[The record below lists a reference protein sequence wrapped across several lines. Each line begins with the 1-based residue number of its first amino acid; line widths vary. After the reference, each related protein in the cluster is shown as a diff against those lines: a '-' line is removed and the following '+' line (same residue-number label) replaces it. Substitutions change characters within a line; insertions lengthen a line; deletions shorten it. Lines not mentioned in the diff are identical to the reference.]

1 VRCEFPNPLPG
12 GSKVSIKYDM
22 SFKDV
27 NLTNSQSVVAQA
39 VSVQDGKQ
47 IIMTTADGN
56 FFSYQKDLGQL
67 LGPVPLPGQPTA
79 LKTFAPLADVYFVG
93 FS

>member
-1 VRCEFPNPLPG
+1 
-12 GSKVSIKYDM
+12 M